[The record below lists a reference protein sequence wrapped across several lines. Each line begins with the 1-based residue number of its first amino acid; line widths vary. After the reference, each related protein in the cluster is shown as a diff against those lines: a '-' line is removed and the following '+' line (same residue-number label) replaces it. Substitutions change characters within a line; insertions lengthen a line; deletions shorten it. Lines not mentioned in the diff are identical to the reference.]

1 MYGEQL
7 AVRRKS
13 SKEAQISAFAETEIT
28 MSKQNDTSANYLE
41 FIPVPAAGLKYE
53 IVDGK
58 VTIFQ
63 ENTGLFNY
71 IAQKLWKKPRVSQI
85 HLDDM
90 GNFIWPLMDGNRDI
104 MAIAALIKE
113 EFGEKAE
120 PLYNRV
126 VQYYKTLVSYGF
138 VEFVK

>member
-1 MYGEQL
+1 MTKKNNT
-7 AVRRKS
+7 V
-13 SKEAQISAFAETEIT
+13 
-28 MSKQNDTSANYLE
+28 SANYLE
-41 FIPVPAAGLKYE
+41 FIPVPAKNLKYE

-63 ENTGLFNY
+63 ENTGVFNW

-85 HLDDM
+85 HLDEI
-90 GNFIWPLMDGNRDI
+90 GNFIWPLMDGKKDL
-104 MAIAALIKE
+104 MAISVLMRE

-126 VQYYKTLVSYGF
+126 VQYFKTLVSYGF
-138 VEFVK
+138 VEYVNNPK

>member
-1 MYGEQL
+1 
-7 AVRRKS
+7 
-13 SKEAQISAFAETEIT
+13 
-28 MSKQNDTSANYLE
+28 MSKANQTAPNYLE
-41 FIPVPAAGLKYE
+41 FVPVPAGNVKYE

-63 ENTGLFNY
+63 ENTGLFNF
-71 IAQKLWKKPRVSQI
+71 IAQKIWHKPRVSQI

-90 GNFIWPLMDGNRDI
+90 GNFIWPLMDGQRDI

-126 VQYYKTLVSYGF
+126 VQYFKTLVGYGF
-138 VEFVK
+138 VEFKK